1 MNEENSLGLYFNI
14 MSKEIKKVIDKKLN
28 NNLTNI
34 QMCILCF
41 LDKNNDKELYQKDI
55 EKFLF
60 IRRSTT
66 TEILSIMER
75 NNLIEREELN
85 SDKRKKIIKL
95 SKLGKKYVTEFKDV
109 IREIEREL
117 FNNITK
123 EEYETFF
130 IILEKIKEN
139 IYKLQEEIC

>member
-1 MNEENSLGLYFNI
+1 MNEENGLGLYFNI

-85 SDKRKKIIKL
+85 SDKRKK
-95 SKLGKKYVTEFKDV
+95 
-109 IREIEREL
+109 
-117 FNNITK
+117 
-123 EEYETFF
+123 
-130 IILEKIKEN
+130 
-139 IYKLQEEIC
+139 